1 MAAGLA
7 DAARVV
13 DEALAAFDPE
23 LLSGDDCATAA
34 ALLARIEK
42 ACAGARVRAA
52 ARAAA
57 CGVHRR
63 QGFGDPEEWLARLSG
78 SSTTEARRAWD
89 TVATLESCPR
99 TADAVALG
107 DLSLDQAR
115 EIVKAEAARPGS
127 EGALL
132 ATARREGLHALRDEA
147 RKLRLA
153 AIDAEGLH
161 RRQHAARHVRHWR
174 DDLGMVAGTFALAP
188 EVGVPFVNRLDAET
202 DRLRRRAKREDRL
215 EARECHAA
223 DAFVAMLEGKGTGRA
238 TRADVVVVADV
249 RALRRG
255 HAQEGEPVH
264 IVGGGPIPVDV
275 VRDLAQDAFVK
286 AVLHDGVKVDTVAH
300 LGRHIPAELRT
311 AWTWAHHPTSRA
323 CAASRRAAG
332 AGTGSSGTT
341 SSPWP
346 TGARRPTPT

>member
-7 DAARVV
+7 EVARVV
-13 DEALAAFDPE
+13 DEALATFDPE
-23 LLSGDDCATAA
+23 LLSGDDCARAA
-34 ALLARIEK
+34 AALARIEK
-42 ACAGARVRAA
+42 ACAAARVRAA

-63 QGFGDPEEWLARLSG
+63 RGFGDPEEWLARLSG

-147 RKLRLA
+147 RNLRLA
-153 AIDAEGLH
+153 AIDADELH

-174 DDLGMVAGTFALAP
+174 DDLGMVAGSFALAP
-188 EVGVPFVNRLDAET
+188 EEGIPFVNRLDAET
-202 DRLRRRAKREDRL
+202 D
-215 EARECHAA
+215 
-223 DAFVAMLEGKGTGRA
+223 
-238 TRADVVVVADV
+238 
-249 RALRRG
+249 
-255 HAQEGEPVH
+255 
-264 IVGGGPIPVDV
+264 
-275 VRDLAQDAFVK
+275 
-286 AVLHDGVKVDTVAH
+286 
-300 LGRHIPAELRT
+300 
-311 AWTWAHHPTSRA
+311 
-323 CAASRRAAG
+323 
-332 AGTGSSGTT
+332 
-341 SSPWP
+341 
-346 TGARRPTPT
+346 

>member
-1 MAAGLA
+1 
-7 DAARVV
+7 
-13 DEALAAFDPE
+13 
-23 LLSGDDCATAA
+23 
-34 ALLARIEK
+34 
-42 ACAGARVRAA
+42 
-52 ARAAA
+52 
-57 CGVHRR
+57 
-63 QGFGDPEEWLARLSG
+63 
-78 SSTTEARRAWD
+78 
-89 TVATLESCPR
+89 
-99 TADAVALG
+99 
-107 DLSLDQAR
+107 
-115 EIVKAEAARPGS
+115 
-127 EGALL
+127 
-132 ATARREGLHALRDEA
+132 
-147 RKLRLA
+147 
-153 AIDAEGLH
+153 
-161 RRQHAARHVRHWR
+161 
-174 DDLGMVAGTFALAP
+174 
-188 EVGVPFVNRLDAET
+188 
-202 DRLRRRAKREDRL
+202 
-215 EARECHAA
+215 
-223 DAFVAMLEGKGTGRA
+223 MLEGKGTGRA

-275 VRDLAQDAFVK
+275 VKELAQDAFVK